1 MATNTQSNGLTEL
14 DTVYDFGKIEPMQ
27 IQIAGAS
34 GTWFAGET
42 VDGGVI
48 EVILAMVQPTKY
60 KAFQDGNNGKILC
73 YVDKAR
79 GGTAQVQAD
88 IRRTGNSVGPNG
100 IDLSSVTV
108 GTFGGL

>member
-1 MATNTQSNGLTEL
+1 MATITQANGLTEL

-27 IQIAGAS
+27 ISIGGPN

-48 EVILAMVQPTKY
+48 EVILNIVQPTKY
-60 KAFQDGNNGKILC
+60 KASQNGNNGLILC

-88 IRRTGNSVGPNG
+88 IRRTGSSVGPNG